1 MPSRILLI
9 EDDEAF
15 RRMLEEALAELGHE
29 VVPAVSAEDGLDL
42 VRALAGPQGGGEVF
56 DLILTD
62 VRLPGM
68 TGVAAIPH
76 LREASPGTEIIVMTA
91 YTDHETALDAM
102 RQGASDFFTKP
113 FRLSEMQI
121 VVARALER
129 RGLKREIGALREV
142 LRQGRPARKAVGDG
156 PAMRAVLAFVERVAG
171 LDTSVLI
178 LGESGTGK
186 EVVADLIH
194 EASPRAS
201 GPFVKVNCASIPEN
215 LLESELFG
223 HEKGAF
229 TGAFMA
235 KAGKFELAKGGSLLL
250 DEIGDMP
257 LHLQPKLL
265 RAVEQKQSERVGGV
279 KPLRFDV
286 RLIAA
291 TNVDLVRRVA
301 DKTFR
306 EDLYYRLNVA
316 AVHLPALRE
325 RKEDIPLLAAHF
337 VRQFNE
343 RTGADVPPPG
353 QAALDRL
360 MAHHWPGNVRQFANV
375 VERAAIFS
383 RSGIITAAD
392 VELALAEGAQVLTAG
407 ADGCPLSLRQTLNE
421 VERSLIL
428 AALRQAGGVQTRA
441 AKALCITPT
450 NLWNKIQKHAIDP
463 SEVLSA

>member
-15 RRMLEEALAELGHE
+15 RRMLEEALAGLGHE
-29 VVPAVSAEDGLDL
+29 VVPAGSAEDGLDL
-42 VRALAGPQGGGEVF
+42 ARAQAGGSAF

-68 TGVAAIPH
+68 TGVAAIPL
-76 LREASPGTEIIVMTA
+76 LREAAPGTEIIVMTA
-91 YTDHETALDAM
+91 YTDHETALDAI

-121 VVARALER
+121 VVGRALEK
-129 RGLKREIGALREV
+129 RGLKREIGALREA
-142 LRQGRPARKAVGDG
+142 LRQGRPARTAVGES
-156 PAMRAVLAFVERVAG
+156 PAMRAVLAFVERVAP

-186 EVVADLIH
+186 EVVADLLH
-194 EASPRAS
+194 EASPRAG

-229 TGAFMA
+229 TGAFTA

-265 RAVEQKQSERVGGV
+265 RAVEQKQSERVGGS
-279 KPLRFDV
+279 KPLHFDV
-286 RLIAA
+286 RIIAA
-291 TNVDLVRRVA
+291 TNVDLGRRVA
-301 DKTFR
+301 DRTFR

-316 AVHLPALRE
+316 AIHLPPLRE

-343 RTGADVPPPG
+343 RTGADIPPPG

-360 MAHHWPGNVRQFANV
+360 MAHNWPGNVRQFANV

-392 VELALAEGAQVLTAG
+392 VELSLAEGAQVPSAR
-407 ADGCPLSLRQTLNE
+407 ADGSPLALRATLNE
-421 VERSLIL
+421 VEKSLIL

-441 AKALCITPT
+441 AKALGITPT
-450 NLWNKIQKHAIDP
+450 NLWNKIQKHALDL
-463 SEVLSA
+463 SEILLA

>member
-15 RRMLEEALAELGHE
+15 RRMLGEALADLGHE
-29 VVPAVSAEDGLDL
+29 VVPTGSAEDGLVL
-42 VRALAGPQGGGEVF
+42 ARAPAAEGEF

-68 TGVAAIPH
+68 TGVEALPL

-102 RQGASDFFTKP
+102 RHGASDFFTKP

-121 VVARALER
+121 VVARALEKR
-129 RGLKREIGALREV
+129 SLKREIGALREV
-142 LRQGRPARKAVGDG
+142 LRQGRPGRTAVGEG
-156 PAMRAVLAFVERVAG
+156 PAMRAVLAFVERVAP

-194 EASPRAS
+194 EASPRGI

-265 RAVEQKQSERVGGV
+265 RAVEQKQSERVGGN
-279 KPLRFDV
+279 KPLHFDV
-286 RLIAA
+286 RIIAA
-291 TNVDLVRRVA
+291 TNVDLARRVA
-301 DKTFR
+301 DKAFR

-316 AVHLPALRE
+316 AIHLPALRE

-343 RTGADVPPPG
+343 RTGADIPPPG

-360 MAHHWPGNVRQFANV
+360 MAQSWPGNVRQFANV

-383 RSGIITAAD
+383 RSGTITAAD

-407 ADGCPLSLRQTLNE
+407 TDGQPLSLRLTLNE

-441 AKALCITPT
+441 AKALGITPT
-450 NLWNKIQKHAIDP
+450 NLWNKLQKHAIDP
-463 SEVLSA
+463 SELLSPSL

>member
-15 RRMLEEALAELGHE
+15 RRMLGEALADLGHE
-29 VVPAVSAEDGLDL
+29 VVPAGSAEDG
-42 VRALAGPQGGGEVF
+42 VAQARFQALEGNGF
-56 DLILTD
+56 DLILSD

-68 TGVAAIPH
+68 TGVEAIPL

-91 YTDHETALDAM
+91 YTDHETALDAI

-121 VVARALER
+121 VVGRTLEKR
-129 RGLKREIGALREV
+129 TLKRELGALREA
-142 LRQGRPARKAVGDG
+142 LRQGRPGRVAVGES
-156 PAMRAVLAFVERVAG
+156 PAMRAVLAFVERVAP

-194 EASPRAS
+194 EASPRAA

-229 TGAFMA
+229 TGAFVA

-265 RAVEQKQSERVGGV
+265 RAVEQKQSERVGGA

-286 RLIAA
+286 RIIAA
-291 TNVDLVRRVA
+291 TNVDLARRVA
-301 DKTFR
+301 DKAFR

-316 AVHLPALRE
+316 AIHLPALRE

-343 RTGADVPPPG
+343 RTGADIPPPG

-360 MAHHWPGNVRQFANV
+360 MAHNWPGNVRQFANV

-383 RSGIITAAD
+383 RSGVITAAD
-392 VELALAEGAQVLTAG
+392 VEMALAEGAQVLV
-407 ADGCPLSLRQTLNE
+407 ADATGQPLSLRDTLNE

-441 AKALCITPT
+441 AKALGITPT

-463 SEVLSA
+463 AEIIPT

>member
-1 MPSRILLI
+1 MSSRILLI

-15 RRMLEEALAELGHE
+15 RRMLEEALADLGHE
-29 VVPAVSAEDGLDL
+29 VVSAGSAEDGL
-42 VRALAGPQGGGEVF
+42 ALARAPLGEGEF

-68 TGVAAIPH
+68 TGVEALPL

-102 RQGASDFFTKP
+102 RHGAVDFFTKP

-121 VVARALER
+121 VVARALEKR
-129 RGLKREIGALREV
+129 SLKREVGALREV
-142 LRQGRPARKAVGDG
+142 LRQGRPGRTAVGQS
-156 PAMRAVLAFVERVAG
+156 PAMRAVLAFVERVAP

-194 EASPRAS
+194 EASPRGP

-235 KAGKFELAKGGSLLL
+235 KAGKFELARGGSLLL

-265 RAVEQKQSERVGGV
+265 RAVEQKQSERVGGS

-286 RLIAA
+286 RIIAA
-291 TNVDLVRRVA
+291 TNVDLARRVA
-301 DKTFR
+301 DKSFR

-316 AVHLPALRE
+316 AIHLPALRE
-325 RKEDIPLLAAHF
+325 RKGDIPLLAEHF
-337 VRQFNE
+337 VRQFNQ
-343 RTGADVPPPG
+343 RTGADIPPPG

-360 MAHHWPGNVRQFANV
+360 MAQSWPGNVRQFANV

-383 RSGIITAAD
+383 RSGTITAAD

-407 ADGCPLSLRQTLNE
+407 ADGQPLSLRLTLNE

-441 AKALCITPT
+441 AKALGITPT
-450 NLWNKIQKHAIDP
+450 NLWNKIRKHAIDP
-463 SEVLSA
+463 SEALQA